1 MSSHLIHQYEYNQ
14 IQNSK
19 LSNLLNKNLSGSV
32 MQVKLK
38 SIQGTKAQTFT
49 GLCISHRKKGLS
61 SSILLRNFIAGE
73 AVEYLVYPY
82 SSHVD
87 DIQVLQY
94 NKLNIKYRRA
104 KLYYLRNRTPKESS
118 VVLK

>member
-1 MSSHLIHQYEYNQ
+1 MSSQLIHQYEHTQ
-14 IQNSK
+14 IQSSK
-19 LSNLLNKNLSGSV
+19 LFNLLGKNLSGSV

-38 SIQGTKAQTFT
+38 STQGVKAQTFT

-82 SSHVD
+82 SSNVD
-87 DIQVLQY
+87 DVQILQY